1 MTSTG
6 HRYNTVIS
14 DINKLGPH

>member
-6 HRYNTVIS
+6 HRGTVEP
-14 DINKLGPH
+14 DWPC